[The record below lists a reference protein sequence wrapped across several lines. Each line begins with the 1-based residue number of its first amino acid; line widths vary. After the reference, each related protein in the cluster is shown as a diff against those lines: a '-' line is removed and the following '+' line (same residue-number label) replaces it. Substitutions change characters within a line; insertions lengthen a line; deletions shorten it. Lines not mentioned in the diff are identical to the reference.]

1 LALDSDEIRREIT
14 DILRKNGRVRGKE
27 LADQVIDRGFGSQ
40 KTVYREIQNMC
51 DEGILIRTEINR
63 ANVEYELRELSEAIE
78 KRLGFYANILDE
90 IFDALTELE
99 NEMEAK
105 KSKKFYLHR
114 LFSIANRIKQLE
126 KIETTFKILD
136 AVQHMNKSRH
146 FTRQKKKVEKLWKF
160 INKLI
165 AKQPEEK
172 FLYELFV
179 NFRPISIQEAIHV
192 NS

>member
-1 LALDSDEIRREIT
+1 MALDSDEIRREIT

-27 LADQVIDRGFGSQ
+27 LADQVIDRGIGSQ

-51 DEGILIRTEINR
+51 EEGILIRTEINR

-78 KRLGFYANILDE
+78 KRLEFYSHILDQ
-90 IFDALTELE
+90 IHDALTELE
-99 NEMEAK
+99 NEMEEK
-105 KSKKFYLHR
+105 KSEMFYLHR
-114 LFSIANRIKQLE
+114 LFGIANRIKQLE

-146 FTRQKKKVEKLWKF
+146 FTRQKKKVEKLWRF

-172 FLYELFV
+172 FLYEIFI
-179 NFRPISIQEAIHV
+179 NFKPISIQEARPV